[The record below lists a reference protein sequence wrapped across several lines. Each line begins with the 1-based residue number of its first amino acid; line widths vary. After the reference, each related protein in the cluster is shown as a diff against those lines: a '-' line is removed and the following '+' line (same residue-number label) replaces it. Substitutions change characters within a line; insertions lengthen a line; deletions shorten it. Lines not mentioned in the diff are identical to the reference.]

1 MDKTYQPGAIEQH
14 WYETWERHGY
24 FKPGGSGDPYCIMI
38 PPPNVTGSLHM
49 GHGFNNAVMD
59 CLIRWR
65 RMQGRNTLWQ
75 MGTDHAG
82 IATQMV
88 VERQLAAQG
97 VTRHD
102 LGREKFLEKIWAWKA
117 QSGGAITAQLRRL
130 GSSLDWSRERF
141 TMDPGLSNAV
151 REVFVRL
158 HEEGLIYRG
167 KRLVNWDPVLHT
179 AISDLEVENIDTRGQ
194 LWHFRYPLADGAQT
208 ADGRDYLVVATTRP
222 ETMLGDTAVAVHP
235 DDERYRDLIGKKV
248 RLPLVGR
255 EIPVI
260 ADDYVD
266 PEFGSGCVKIPP
278 AHDFNDYEVG
288 KRHNLPLV
296 NVFTGD
302 ASIREQAE
310 AFDWQGGLAMNVD
323 TTLPEVY
330 RGDDRLVARDKIV
343 ADLEALGLVEKI
355 EPHAL
360 KVPQGD
366 RSGAVVEPFLT
377 DQWYVR
383 VAPLAEP
390 AIRAVESGAIRFVP
404 RQYENMYFAW
414 MRDLQDWCISRQLW
428 WGHRIPAWYDNA
440 GKVYVGRDEAE
451 VRSKHRLGAD
461 IALHQDEDVLD
472 TWFSSALWTFSTLG
486 WPEDTPEL
494 RTFHPTSVLVTG
506 FDIIF
511 FWVARMIMMTMHFIR
526 NADGS
531 PQVPFETVYV
541 HGLVRDS
548 EGQKMSKSKGN
559 VLDPLDI
566 IDGIELDSLVAK
578 RTAGMMQPKLAE
590 QIARRTRK
598 EFPDG
603 IAAHGTDALR
613 FTFLWLAST
622 GRDIKFDLGR
632 LEGNRNFCNKIWN
645 AARYVLMNAEG
656 QDCGA
661 DEDAEFQ
668 LSLADRW
675 IISRLQRA
683 EREITEALEGFRFDH
698 AAQALYEFVWSDYC
712 DWYLE
717 LSKPVLWDEAAPE
730 ALKTGTRR
738 TLVRVLEALLRLAHP
753 FMPFLSEEIWQRVK
767 TLAGKA
773 GDTLMLQPWPLADAE
788 RIDAAAEADI
798 AWIQQVILGV
808 RNIRGEMNIA
818 PGRKLQVY
826 LRGGDASDRA
836 RLDANRGFLERLA
849 NLEALH
855 WLEAG
860 ADVPVA
866 ATALAGQL
874 EIHVPMAGLIDRDA
888 ELARLDRET
897 GKLEQEIARLQG
909 KLGNARFVDKA
920 PPEVVAREREKAAAA
935 ADALQRLVAQ
945 RERIAGLGA

>member
-1 MDKTYQPGAIEQH
+1 
-14 WYETWERHGY
+14 
-24 FKPGGSGDPYCIMI
+24 MI

-75 MGTDHAG
+75 PGTDHAG

-97 VTRHD
+97 LTRQD
-102 LGREKFLEKIWAWKA
+102 LGREQFLEKVWEWKA
-117 QSGGAITAQLRRL
+117 QSGGTITGQLRRL
-130 GSSLDWSRERF
+130 GSSVDWSRERF

-179 AISDLEVENIDTRGQ
+179 AISDLEVENLDEQGS
-194 LWHFRYPLADGAQT
+194 LWHLRYPLAAGART
-208 ADGRDYLVVATTRP
+208 ADGRSYLVVATTRP
-222 ETMLGDTAVAVHP
+222 ETLLGDTAVAVHP
-235 DDERYRDLIGKKV
+235 DDERYRDLIGKTV
-248 RLPLVGR
+248 LLPLVGR

-260 ADDYVD
+260 ADAYVD
-266 PEFGSGCVKIPP
+266 PAFGSGCVKITP

-288 KRHNLPLV
+288 KRHDLPLV
-296 NVFTGD
+296 NILTQD
-302 ASIREQAE
+302 ARIRETAE
-310 AFDWQGGLAMNVD
+310 AFRFDGSVCSDLD
-323 TTLPEVY
+323 TQLPEAY
-330 RGDDRLVARDKIV
+330 RGDDRLLARKKIVTDLENLGLLDKI
-343 ADLEALGLVEKI
+343 EA
-355 EPHAL
+355 HAL
-360 KVPQGD
+360 KVPKGD

-383 VAPLAEP
+383 VAPLAKT
-390 AIRAVESGAIRFVP
+390 AIDAVASGAIQFVP
-404 RQYENMYFAW
+404 KQYENMYFAW
-414 MRDLQDWCISRQLW
+414 MRDIQDWCISRQLW
-428 WGHRIPAWYDNA
+428 WGHRIPAWYDAA

-451 VRSKHRLGAD
+451 VRTRHGLGAEV
-461 IALHQDEDVLD
+461 ALRQDEDVLD

-486 WPEDTPEL
+486 WPESTPEL
-494 RTFHPTSVLVTG
+494 RTFHPTDVLVTG

-511 FWVARMIMMTMHFIR
+511 FWVARMIMMTMHFIK
-526 NADGS
+526 NEDGT
-531 PQVPFETVYV
+531 PQVPFRTVYV
-541 HGLVRDS
+541 HGLVRDG

-566 IDGIELDSLVAK
+566 IDGIDLDALVAK

-590 QIARRTRK
+590 QIARRTRQ
-598 EFPDG
+598 EFPEG

-613 FTFLWLAST
+613 FTFLWLAAT
-622 GRDIKFDLGR
+622 GRDIQFDLGR
-632 LEGNRNFCNKIWN
+632 LDGNRNFCNKIWN

-656 QDCGA
+656 QDCAQDDRA
-661 DEDAEFQ
+661 DYR

-675 IISRLQRA
+675 IVSRLQRA
-683 EREITEALEGFRFDH
+683 EQEIAQALEGFRFDH
-698 AAQALYEFVWSDYC
+698 AAQALYEFVWADYC

-717 LSKPVLWDEAAPE
+717 LSKPVLWDEAAPA

-753 FMPFLSEEIWQRVK
+753 FMPFLTEEIWQRVK
-767 TLAGKA
+767 TLAGKH
-773 GDTLMLQPWPLADAE
+773 GDTIMLQPWPVPNAA
-788 RIDAAAEADI
+788 RSDAAAEADI

-808 RNIRGEMNIA
+808 RTIRGEMNIA
-818 PGRKLQVY
+818 PGRKLPVY
-826 LRGGDASDRA
+826 LRGGNTEDRT
-836 RLDANRGFLERLA
+836 RLDANRTFLERLA
-849 NLEALH
+849 NLDAIH
-855 WLEAG
+855 WLEA
-860 ADVPVA
+860 DVEAPIS

-888 ELARLDRET
+888 ELARLDREMH
-897 GKLEQEIARLQG
+897 KLEQEIARLEG
-909 KLGNARFVDKA
+909 KLGNAKFVANA
-920 PPEVVAREREKAAAA
+920 PAEVVAREREKVAAA
-935 ADALQRLVAQ
+935 ADARQRLAAQ
-945 RERIAGLGA
+945 RERIAGLG